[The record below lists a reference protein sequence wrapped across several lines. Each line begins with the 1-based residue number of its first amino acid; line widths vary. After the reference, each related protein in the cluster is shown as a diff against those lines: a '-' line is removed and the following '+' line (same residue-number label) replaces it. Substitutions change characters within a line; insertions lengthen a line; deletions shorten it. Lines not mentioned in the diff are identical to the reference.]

1 MKLIFQKYGFNCLLY
16 TMLTQPIFLGESVL
30 SLQFNFQLPVGEP
43 DVLKIE
49 CSLELDMNLNTSFI
63 TLLDLQH

>member
-1 MKLIFQKYGFNCLLY
+1 MKFIFQKYVFNCLLY
-16 TMLTQPIFLGESVL
+16 TMLTKPIFLGESVL

-43 DVLKIE
+43 EVLKIE
-49 CSLELDMNLNTSFI
+49 CSLESDMNLNTGFI